1 MKQELWSRTSVQTNK
16 RHCLLFQVQDKM
28 LPVVTTTSKQHPA
41 GPQRKQHYAV
51 CRLFD
56 MRRIFQGYRDNRT
69 NKAVNFMNDSI
80 K

>member
-1 MKQELWSRTSVQTNK
+1 MKQKLWSTSVQTNAIAYYFMYK
-16 RHCLLFQVQDKM
+16 TKCCKSLGHLEQ
-28 LPVVTTTSKQHPA
+28 PA
-41 GPQRKQHYAV
+41 DPQRKQQFAV

-56 MRRIFQGYRDNRT
+56 MRRIFQGDRDNRT